1 MSRPRLLILDDDA
14 AVAQTI
20 AFIAENA
27 GLDARITTTSTDFF
41 TVLEEWSPD
50 YIALDLVM
58 PEMDGVE
65 VLRLLAYR
73 RCHAMIVLTSGVG
86 SRVLGAAERSA
97 AEHGLNVIGVVSK
110 PFSAKAFHSIL
121 NSGAI
126 SDPLG
131 VNEGAAHELAVNEHH
146 LKHALDERQF
156 VMVYQPKVYCAT
168 GRLAGFEALVRW
180 HHPTA
185 GVILPDA
192 FIGDMESLGLISR
205 LTEQVLEQSLGW
217 FAEYFGAHRERCVTA
232 GREPLSLSINI
243 SARNL
248 LDLEFADRLVAR
260 CSDLSVDPADLI
272 FELTETS
279 AMDDPT
285 LSLDL
290 LTRLRMKGFQ
300 LSIDDFGTGYSSMV
314 QLVRLPFSE
323 VKVDKS
329 FVMTVRR
336 SQESRTVIKSI
347 VDLGR
352 SLGLR
357 TSAEGVEDA
366 PSMELLRQVGCDMA
380 QGFYIAPP
388 MYGDRVLTWLA
399 GYPDGVVLPR
409 STDERPLGG

>member
-1 MSRPRLLILDDDA
+1 MSRQRLLILDDDA

-27 GLDARITTTSTDFF
+27 GLVPRITTTSTDFF
-41 TVLEEWSPD
+41 KALDEWPPD

-65 VLRLLAYR
+65 VLRLLACR
-73 RCHAMIVLTSGVG
+73 RCHAMIVITSGVG
-86 SRVLGAAERSA
+86 DRVLGAAERSA

-110 PFSAKAFHSIL
+110 PFSARAFRSIIS
-121 NSGAI
+121 SGAI
-126 SDPLG
+126 ISPPG
-131 VNEGAAHELAVNEHH
+131 VSEERFNEFVVSPANLQR
-146 LKHALDERQF
+146 ALDERQF
-156 VMVYQPKVYCAT
+156 VMVYQPKLYCAT
-168 GRLAGFEALVRW
+168 GALAGFEALVRW

-192 FIGDMESLGLISR
+192 FITDMENLGLISD
-205 LTEQVLEQSLGW
+205 LTDQVIEQALSWFSTHLGR
-217 FAEYFGAHRERCVTA
+217 FGNRQRGEKDH
-232 GREPLSLSINI
+232 PLSLSLNI
-243 SARNL
+243 SAKNL
-248 LDLEFADRLVAR
+248 LDLEFADRIANR
-260 CSDLSVDPADLI
+260 CHELAIEPADLI

-323 VKVDKS
+323 VKIDKS
-329 FVMTVRR
+329 FVMTARR

-347 VDLGR
+347 VELGR

-366 PSMELLRQVGCDMA
+366 TAFDLLRQVGCDMA
-380 QGFYIAPP
+380 QGYYIAPP
-388 MYGDRVLTWLA
+388 MYGDETLQWLDSHREGA
-399 GYPDGVVLPR
+399 GLPAFDAH
-409 STDERPLGG
+409 SAK

>member
-1 MSRPRLLILDDDA
+1 MSRQRLLILDDDA

-20 AFIAENA
+20 AFIAEHA
-27 GLDARITTTSTDFF
+27 GLDARITTTSTEFF
-41 TVLEEWSPD
+41 TVLEEWPPD

-65 VLRLLAYR
+65 VMRLLAYR
-73 RCHAMIVLTSGVG
+73 RCAAMIILTSGVG
-86 SRVLGAAERSA
+86 RRVLGAAERSA
-97 AEHGLNVIGVVSK
+97 AEHGLNVIGAVSK
-110 PFSAKAFHSIL
+110 PFSAKAFR
-121 NSGAI
+121 AI
-126 SDPLG
+126 ISTGSVNDPLG
-131 VNEGAAHELAVNEHH
+131 VSEDAGREFVVSHH
-146 LKHALDERQF
+146 NLQQALDERQF
-156 VMVYQPKVYCAT
+156 VMAYQPKVFCAT
-168 GRLAGFEALVRW
+168 RRLAGFEALVRW

-192 FIGDMESLGLISR
+192 FIGDMENLGLISS
-205 LTEQVLEQSLGW
+205 LTEQVLEQALRW
-217 FAEYFGAHRERCVTA
+217 FSEHFGRHRGHCVA
-232 GREPLSLSINI
+232 QGRDPLSLSINI

-248 LDLEFADRLVAR
+248 LDLEFADGIADR
-260 CSDLSVDPADLI
+260 CRELSLDPADLI

-329 FVMTVRR
+329 FVMTARR

-347 VDLGR
+347 VELGR

-366 PSMELLRQVGCDMA
+366 DSLELLRQVGCDMA
-380 QGFYIAPP
+380 QGFHIAPP
-388 MYGDRVLTWLA
+388 MYGDEVLEWLA
-399 GYPDGVVLPR
+399 CYPDGVALPT
-409 STDERPLGG
+409 SSDA

>member
-1 MSRPRLLILDDDA
+1 MSRQRLLILDDDA

-27 GLDARITTTSTDFF
+27 GLDARITTSSTDFF
-41 TVLEEWSPD
+41 EVLEEWSPH
-50 YIALDLVM
+50 YIALDLIM

-65 VLRLLAYR
+65 VMRLLAYR
-73 RCHAMIVLTSGVG
+73 RCTAMIVITSGVG

-110 PFSAKAFHSIL
+110 PFSAKAFRSIL
-121 NSGAI
+121 SNGSIDG
-126 SDPLG
+126 PPG
-131 VNEGAAHELAVNEHH
+131 VNEDAASEFVVCAQSLEQ
-146 LKHALDERQF
+146 ALEQRQF
-156 VMVYQPKVYCAT
+156 EMVYQPKVYCDT
-168 GRLAGFEALVRW
+168 SKLAGFEALVRW

-192 FIGDMESLGLISR
+192 FIGDMESLSLISR
-205 LTEQVLEQSLGW
+205 LTEQVLEQALGW
-217 FAEYFGAHRERCVTA
+217 FSRYFGGHREQCIA
-232 GREPLSLSINI
+232 EGRQLLSLSINI

-248 LDLEFADRLVAR
+248 LDLEFADRIANR
-260 CSDLSVDPADLI
+260 CRELSLDPTDLI

-366 PSMELLRQVGCDMA
+366 ASLELLRQVGCDMA

-388 MYGDRVLTWLA
+388 MYGDEVLKWLA
-399 GYPDGVVLPR
+399 AYPDGVVLPPQ
-409 STDERPLGG
+409 TLDA